1 MESAMRLRHVLEAQQ
16 FDKKMLRELFALAET
31 MEGIMGKGESNLLRD
46 KILGSLFY
54 VPSIRTRFS
63 FESAMMR
70 LGGKVLSTEV
80 AEAFSSELRGGSL
93 EETIRTTGYYSDVIV
108 LRHYESGSAKRAS
121 RVSSVPIINAGDGAA
136 QHPTQALLDLYT
148 IERKFGGVDGVVIAF
163 VGDLANSRT
172 IRSLCYFLAK
182 YSGIKVHFVAPPTL
196 NMRKDMVQYLKNHRI
211 SLSETYGLE
220 PPLEDLAKKAD
231 VLYVTQIPA
240 GSFGDHLD
248 EYEASK
254 TNFVID
260 RKVLKS
266 MKRHSILMHPLPRNG
281 EIRPEIERD
290 FRVVYYDQIKYGV
303 YIRMA
308 LLCIVLERM
317 P

>member
-1 MESAMRLRHVLEAQQ
+1 
-16 FDKKMLRELFALAET
+16 
-31 MEGIMGKGESNLLRD
+31 
-46 KILGSLFY
+46 
-54 VPSIRTRFS
+54 
-63 FESAMMR
+63 MMR
-70 LGGKVLSTEV
+70 LGGNVLSTEV
-80 AEAFSSELRGGSL
+80 AEAFSSELKGGSS

-108 LRHYESGSAKRAS
+108 LRHYKSGSAKRAS
-121 RVSSVPIINAGDGAA
+121 RVSSAPIINAGDGAA

-163 VGDLANSRT
+163 VGDVANSRT

-220 PPLEDLAKKAD
+220 PPLEDLAKEAD

-248 EYEASK
+248 GYEASK
-254 TNFVID
+254 NNFVID